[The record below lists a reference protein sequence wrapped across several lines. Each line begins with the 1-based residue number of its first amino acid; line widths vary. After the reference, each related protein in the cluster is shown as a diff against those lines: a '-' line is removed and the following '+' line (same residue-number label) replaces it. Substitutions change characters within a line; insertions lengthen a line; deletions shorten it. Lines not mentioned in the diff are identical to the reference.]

1 MAWAR
6 VFCASPVRLGKRKGA
21 DFGGCASGLPGLAEW
36 GQRLPGRG
44 WRSGKSRRV
53 VNSTLAGEAMA
64 ASAALAEAEWIQQI
78 IFDVC
83 FNRVPAPEWF
93 RKTGPFATMWREG
106 SELHNRRLEH
116 QHVVDAKAV
125 FDSLSKEAAGSALDR
140 RAAIDLAII
149 RDSLQ
154 DSGSQIRWVPH
165 ELMIVDSLTKVDVAK
180 SNAAMSHLMR
190 TGRLKLVLEVT
201 EMAQRAHGKSV
212 KGRGPSRSRAASQR
226 RLEEGPQTFLCGRD
240 TASWASVCVSFKRCR
255 IDESGGSL

>member
-1 MAWAR
+1 M
-6 VFCASPVRLGKRKGA
+6 
-21 DFGGCASGLPGLAEW
+21 
-36 GQRLPGRG
+36 
-44 WRSGKSRRV
+44 
-53 VNSTLAGEAMA
+53 
-64 ASAALAEAEWIQQI
+64 
-78 IFDVC
+78 
-83 FNRVPAPEWF
+83 
-93 RKTGPFATMWREG
+93 
-106 SELHNRRLEH
+106 
-116 QHVVDAKAV
+116 VDAKAV

-154 DSGSQIRWVPH
+154 DSGSLIRWVPH

-190 TGRLKLVLEVT
+190 TGRLKLVLEAT